1 MANVAA
7 AVLLRAA
14 GGPRRGLG
22 PLAAIGGFCGGAARA
37 LASGSAE
44 GAVPSWATARPE
56 APPGELV
63 GRAQNLLGGRWG
75 AGGSLTAAV
84 PDPLR
89 GGAPSS
95 APMLEV
101 LEAAATDAPAFAAA
115 LRACPGSG
123 LHNPLKRP
131 ERYLLYGR
139 VSHAAAAAM
148 KDPEVE
154 LYFARLIQ
162 RVAPKSLAQ
171 ALGEVRVTQ
180 QFMEN
185 FGGDN
190 VRLLA
195 RSFAVPGDHP
205 GQQTAGYRWPFG
217 GVALICPFNFPLEIP
232 GLQAMGALYM
242 GNRPTMKVDSKVSIV
257 FEQFLRLLHHCGMPA
272 EDADLIHCSG
282 DVMHALLMEAEP
294 KNTVFTGSRTV
305 AERLARDLSGR
316 VKLEDAGFDWKI
328 LGPDVPRTAHER
340 DFVVHQCDQDAYA
353 FSGQKCS
360 AQSILFCHEN
370 WLRSGPG
377 GEGPDILG
385 ALRRRAEQRRLEDLT
400 VGPVLTLTT
409 EEILGHTQR
418 LLELPGAE
426 LLWGGRELEGHSVP
440 SQYGAVEPTAVF
452 LPLETLLASDE
463 AFALATRE
471 IFGPFQVVTSYGEGT
486 TDRVLEAIER
496 MDAHLTAAVVSNDA
510 LFVQRILAHSVN
522 GTTYAGLRARTTG
535 APQNHWF
542 GPAGDPRA
550 AGIGTREAIQV
561 TWSGHRE
568 IVTDQGPISDQQELV
583 QS

>member
-1 MANVAA
+1 MRAPAVAA
-7 AVLLRAA
+7 AAAAAAAA
-14 GGPRRGLG
+14 GLRR
-22 PLAAIGGFCGGAARA
+22 ASGAAA
-37 LASGSAE
+37 GP
-44 GAVPSWATARPE
+44 GAPFAWATARPE

-63 GRAQNLLGGRWG
+63 GRVENLLGGRWG
-75 AGGSLTAAV
+75 AKGSRTAEV
-84 PDPLR
+84 PDPLV
-89 GGAPSS
+89 GGAPG
-95 APMLEV
+95 APPMLEV
-101 LEAAATDAPAFAAA
+101 LEAAREDAPAFAAA

-131 ERYLLYGR
+131 DRYLLYGR
-139 VSHAAAAAM
+139 VSHAAAAAL
-148 KDPEVE
+148 KEPEVE
-154 LYFARLIQ
+154 LFFARLIQ

-180 QFMEN
+180 QFLEN

-195 RSFAVPGDHP
+195 RSFAVPGDHA

-232 GLQAMGALYM
+232 ALQALGALYM
-242 GNRPTMKVDSKVSIV
+242 GNRPTMKVDSKVSVV

-272 EDADLIHCSG
+272 EDADLVHCSG
-282 DVMHALLMEAEP
+282 DVMHALLLEAEP
-294 KNTVFTGSRTV
+294 RNTVFTGSRRV
-305 AERLARDLSGR
+305 AERLARDLGGR

-328 LGPDVPRTAHER
+328 LGPDVPAGAREV
-340 DFVVHQCDQDAYA
+340 DFVAHQCDQDAYA

-360 AQSILFCHEN
+360 AQSILFVHER
-370 WLRSGPG
+370 WTEEAGGPG
-377 GEGPDILG
+377 GGGADIL
-385 ALRRRAEQRRLEDLT
+385 AKLKARAEQRGLGDLT
-400 VGPVLTLTT
+400 AGPALTLTT
-409 EEILGHTQR
+409 GEILGHVER
-418 LLELPGAE
+418 LLQLPGAR
-426 LLWGGRELEGHSVP
+426 LLWGGRELEGGAHQIP
-440 SQYGAVEPTAVF
+440 PQYGAVEPTAVF
-452 LPLETLLASDE
+452 LPLGTLLADPE
-463 AFALATRE
+463 TFALATRE
-471 IFGPFQVVTSYGEGT
+471 IFGPFQVVTQFSDAEIP
-486 TDRVLEAIER
+486 RVLEAVER
-496 MDAHLTAAVVSNDA
+496 MEAQLTAAVVSNDA
-510 LFVQRILAHSVN
+510 LFVQRVLAHSVN

-568 IVTDQGPISDQQELV
+568 IVTDEGPVPEGPLV